1 MSYSVP
7 VLLIAFNR
15 PDHTRRVLDALRLL
29 QPQTFFVSADGPRQ
43 DNQSDA
49 TRCEAVRRMIAE
61 QIDWPCRI
69 HTRFSPINLG
79 CRIGVEQAIDWFFTE
94 VEEGVIL
101 EDDVLPT
108 RDFFSYCEELLGR
121 YRFDQ
126 RVGSISGNC
135 FLPPEAGLPESYC
148 FSANPH
154 SWGWA
159 TWRRAWSCYDKDM
172 LEWAG
177 FRDQGWPELIVG
189 KQAAAYWCPLI
200 DQVHQ
205 GIVDAWDLIW
215 LYSCWKSGLLT
226 CIPSVE
232 LVENIGFGIEATH
245 TIDEVTPLKP
255 VGALVRPLIHPLV
268 MQPRRDFDAYLMN
281 THNERSWIR
290 GLALKVKK
298 TRRLLRHGLGRA

>member
-7 VLLIAFNR
+7 ILLITFNR
-15 PDHTRRVLDALRLL
+15 PHHTSRVLDALRFL
-29 QPQTFFVSADGPRQ
+29 QPQTIFVAADGPRQ
-43 DNQSDA
+43 GHQTDVI
-49 TRCEAVRRMIAE
+49 RCADVRRIVAE
-61 QIDWPCRI
+61 QIDWPCQI
-69 HTRFSPINLG
+69 KTLFSPINLG
-79 CRIGVEQAIDWFFTE
+79 CRKGVEQAIDWFFTE

-108 RDFFSYCEELLGR
+108 RDFFWYCEELLAC

-135 FLPPEAGLPESYC
+135 FLPQEVSLQESYC

-159 TWRRAWSCYDKDM
+159 TWRRAWSCYDNGM
-172 LEWAG
+172 IEWAP

-200 DQVHQ
+200 DQVHR
-205 GIVDAWDLIW
+205 GVVDTWDLIW

-232 LVENIGFGIEATH
+232 LVENIGFGVDATH
-245 TIDEVTPLKP
+245 TIDEESPLMVP
-255 VGALVRPLIHPLV
+255 GHLTRPLVHPLV
-268 MQPRRDFDAYLMN
+268 MQPRRDFDGYLTN
-281 THNERSWIR
+281 AHDQRSWIR

-298 TRRLLRHGLGRA
+298 ARRLLRDGLGRA